1 MMGKQTFS
9 ILFFVLLASHSFSQS
24 NYKEG
29 YIITLQQDTVSGLL
43 DFRTDQTNARL
54 CRFKRTE
61 QAAEEIYYPGEI
73 VGYRFIREGKYY
85 VTKQVKIDNEYQ
97 TFFLEFLIQGL
108 KNLYYLPLDNG
119 YFYFEGQDGMLVG
132 VTKQPDQI
140 TEDYKVKE
148 DNRYKGVM
156 SYLFYDCL
164 PLSMQ
169 TARVAFDKGSMIV
182 FTKKYHDQMCD
193 TGEECIIFENDYKRK
208 FIKFDYSFFTGV
220 ELNDLKLVYTYFP
233 SMLSISPVIGT
244 GLNISSPRLM
254 KSLYLNIET
263 SLSAV
268 SGVSDYIDN
277 NQKYYRFNFN
287 AGKIGFGT
295 GLEYIYDKGRFRPAA
310 GAGISLH
317 KLFNLTENLKINDQV
332 SSYRP
337 LFNTLTTG
345 LKAELGVD
353 YETSKDQFVVV
364 RLAFSAHRKTAT
376 ESSNLRL
383 KLGYKF

>member
-1 MMGKQTFS
+1 MGKQIFS
-9 ILFFVLLASHSFSQS
+9 ILFFVLLVSHSFSQS
-24 NYKEG
+24 NYKDG
-29 YIITLQQDTVSGLL
+29 YIITLDQDTITGLV

-61 QAAEEIYYPGEI
+61 HAAEEIYHPGEI
-73 VGYRFIREGKYY
+73 AGYRFIREGKYY
-85 VTKQVKIDNEYQ
+85 VIKQVKIDNEYQ

-140 TEDYKVKE
+140 TENYKVRE

-156 SYLFYDCL
+156 SYLFQDCL

-169 TARVAFDKGSMIV
+169 TARVGFDKGSMIV

-208 FIKFDYSFFTGV
+208 FIKFDYTLFAGV
-220 ELNDLKLVYTYFP
+220 ELNDVKLVYTYFP
-233 SMLSISPVIGT
+233 PMLSISPVIGA

-268 SGVSDYIDN
+268 SGVSDYIDDYLR
-277 NQKYYRFNFN
+277 YYRYNFN
-287 AGKIGFGT
+287 AGKIGFGA

-317 KLFNLTENLKINDQV
+317 KLFNLTDTLKINDQV
-332 SSYRP
+332 SSHLP
-337 LFNTLTTG
+337 LFRTSTTG
-345 LKAELGVD
+345 LKAELGFD
-353 YETSKDQFVVV
+353 YQTSKNQFVIV
-364 RLAFSAHRKTAT
+364 RLAFSAHRKTSV
-376 ESSNLRL
+376 ESSNIRL

>member
-1 MMGKQTFS
+1 MGKQIFS
-9 ILFFVLLASHSFSQS
+9 IFFFVLLVSHSFSQS

-29 YIITLQQDTVSGLL
+29 YIITLQQDTVSGWL

-61 QAAEEIYYPGEI
+61 HGAEEIFHPGEI
-73 VGYRFIREGKYY
+73 AGYRFIREGKYY

-140 TEDYKVKE
+140 TENYKVKE

-208 FIKFDYSFFTGV
+208 FIKFDYTIFTGA
-220 ELNDLKLVYTYFP
+220 ELNDVKLVNTYFP
-233 SMLSISPVIGT
+233 SMLSISPVIGG

-254 KSLYLNIET
+254 KSLYFNIET
-263 SLSAV
+263 SISAV
-268 SGVSDYIDN
+268 SGISNYIDN
-277 NQKYYRFNFN
+277 YLNYCLYDFN
-287 AGKIGFGT
+287 AGKISIGA

-310 GAGISLH
+310 GAGISFH
-317 KLFNLTENLKINDQV
+317 KLFNLTDTLKINDRV
-332 SSYRP
+332 SSYQP
-337 LFNTLTTG
+337 LFRTSTTG
-345 LKAELGVD
+345 LKAELGFD
-353 YETSKDQFVVV
+353 YQTSKDQFVVV
-364 RLAFSAHRKTAT
+364 RLSFFAHRKTST